1 MLGVAALGHAGSIQV
16 EWMETARFHDG
27 TTALMQERPPLKLE
41 PMEHLPTAHAL
52 TIDRSRSYQ
61 EILGFGGAFTEAAAI
76 NWRLLSQA
84 DQDRVIDLYFGAP
97 EAGGHGYTL
106 GRKPR
111 GARTLD

>member
-1 MLGVAALGHAGSIQV
+1 MLGLAAVGHAGSIQV
-16 EWMETARFHDG
+16 DWMETARFHDG
-27 TTALMQERPPLKLE
+27 TTALMQERPPLTME
-41 PMEHLPTAHAL
+41 PMARLPTAHAL

-106 GRKPR
+106 GRKPH
-111 GARTLD
+111 GA